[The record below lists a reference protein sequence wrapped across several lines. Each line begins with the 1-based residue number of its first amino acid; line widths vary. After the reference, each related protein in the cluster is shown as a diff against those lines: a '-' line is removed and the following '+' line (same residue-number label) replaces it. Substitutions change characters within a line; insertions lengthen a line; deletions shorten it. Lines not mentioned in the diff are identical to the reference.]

1 MSARLLMAGL
11 AFWLMLAPGDRWSW
25 VIVGGHDSRAA
36 CEQARLTRPDGDY
49 LVCAAVPDS
58 SAPAPTV
65 ADTQP
70 HDVFPWMGGLK

>member
-11 AFWLMLAPGDRWSW
+11 AFWLMLTPGDRWSW
-25 VIVGGHDSRAA
+25 VIVGGHDSRDD
-36 CEQARLTRPDGDY
+36 CEHARLIRPDRDY
-49 LVCAAVPDS
+49 LVCAALPDS

-70 HDVFPWMGGLK
+70 NDLFPWIGGLK